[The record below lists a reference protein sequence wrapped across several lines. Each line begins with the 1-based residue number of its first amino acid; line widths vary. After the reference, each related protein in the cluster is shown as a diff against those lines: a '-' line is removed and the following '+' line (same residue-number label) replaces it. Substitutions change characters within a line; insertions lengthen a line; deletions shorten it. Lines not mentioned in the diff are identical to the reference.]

1 MTCVT
6 YGYVTHVYYVRPN
19 PYVRM
24 YPGPFLTSL
33 GANSRV
39 SDGDVHQMVADGVA
53 VLVGVVGA
61 VLLCTGYCT
70 AINWP

>member
-1 MTCVT
+1 MFVITNGEVLK
-6 YGYVTHVYYVRPN
+6 YRY
-19 PYVRM
+19 
-24 YPGPFLTSL
+24 TSCASVCTL
-33 GANSRV
+33 DVSGRTPAFSSG